1 MDEADVAQREL
12 DHQLA
17 MALANRKQAREAKL
31 AKPITIKC
39 IDCDEPIPFERQVA
53 APGCQRCISC
63 KERFE
68 QLLKHKGK

>member
-1 MDEADVAQREL
+1 MDEVDVAQREL

-17 MALANRKQAREAKL
+17 MALGNREQQRETKHSTPSA
-31 AKPITIKC
+31 TEC
-39 IDCDEPIPFERQVA
+39 IDCDEPIPLARQLA